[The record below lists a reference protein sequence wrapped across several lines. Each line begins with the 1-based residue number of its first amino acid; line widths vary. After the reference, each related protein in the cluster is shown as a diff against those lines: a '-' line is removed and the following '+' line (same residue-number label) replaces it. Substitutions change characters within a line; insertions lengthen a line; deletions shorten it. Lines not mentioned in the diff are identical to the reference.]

1 MFNEHNKS
9 MAKAEKLEFQTEV
22 SQLLKLMIN
31 SVYSEKEVFV
41 RELVSN
47 ASDACDKL
55 RYLATTKE
63 KLLQSDPDLKIKIEI
78 NKKDNIV
85 TIVDNGIGM
94 NKKDL
99 VNNLGTI
106 ARSGTAQFIKEA
118 TETKDL
124 SLIGQ
129 FGVGFYS
136 AFMVAS
142 DLKVV
147 TRKAG
152 ENKLWIWKSDGES
165 NFTIEETDDLDQL
178 KSNRGTKIFL
188 TITKENKEFLDKIRI
203 EEIIRKYSDHISIPI
218 FVQNYGDK
226 EEEKPEAINSA
237 LALWTRPKNK
247 ITKDQYKEFYNHV
260 GQMFDDPWM
269 TSHYKAEGQI
279 EYTVLNFIP
288 STKPFDLY
296 DPARENRLKL
306 YVKKVFITDNCPEL
320 IPPYLRFLRGV
331 IDSEDLPLNISREM
345 LQNNPVVKKIR
356 NALVKRTI
364 NDLKKKLVAD
374 RASFEQFWSNF
385 GPVIKEGIYEDF
397 EKKDNLLEIALF
409 KNSNSTKLITLDEYI
424 ETMDKKQKDI
434 YFITG
439 DSYDNIIN
447 NPRLEGYKSRGINVL
462 ILDDPVDSF
471 WTSSTPSFKEKNI
484 KSITKGI
491 DDLDNIGKKK
501 KDEKEKKEDKSIEPL
516 IVLLK
521 EKLKD
526 KVKDVRTSSRLT
538 ESPVCLVAD
547 ESSMDPQLEKIL
559 QQHNQLQQGISL
571 KILELNPDHKLIKKL
586 AKMSKDKS
594 LIGDIENIAILLY
607 EQSMILDGEKPS
619 DPVNFSKKLID
630 TISASIN

>member
-1 MFNEHNKS
+1 

-78 NKKDNIV
+78 NKKDNLV

-99 VNNLGTI
+99 VSNLGTI

-165 NFTIEETDDLDQL
+165 NFTIEESDDLDQL
-178 KSNRGTKIFL
+178 NSNRGTKIIL

-218 FVQNYGDK
+218 FVQNSGDK

-356 NALVKRTI
+356 NALVKSTI
-364 NDLKKKLVAD
+364 NDLKKKLAAD
-374 RASFEQFWSNF
+374 RASFEQFWVNF

-447 NPRLEGYKSRGINVL
+447 NPSLEGYKSRGINVL

-491 DDLDNIGKKK
+491 DDLDNLGKKK

-594 LIGDIENIAILLY
+594 SIGDIENIAILLY

>member
-1 MFNEHNKS
+1 
-9 MAKAEKLEFQTEV
+9 MAKSEKLEFQTEV

-63 KLLQSDPDLKIKIEI
+63 KLLQSDPDLKIQIEI
-78 NKKDNIV
+78 DKKENLI
-85 TIVDNGIGM
+85 TITDNGIGM
-94 NKKDL
+94 NRDDL

-142 DLKVV
+142 DLTVI

-152 ENKLWIWKSDGES
+152 EKKLWIWKSDGES
-165 NFTIEETDDLDQL
+165 NFTIDESDDLEQL
-178 KSNRGTKIFL
+178 NSNRGTKIIL
-188 TITKENKEFLDKIRI
+188 SITKEGKEYLEKIRI

-218 FVQNYGDK
+218 FVRDIKDK
-226 EEEKPEAINSA
+226 EDEKPEAINSA

-247 ITKDQYKEFYNHV
+247 ITKEQYKEFYNHV
-260 GQMFDDPWM
+260 GQMFDDPWL

-356 NALVKRTI
+356 NALVRRTI
-364 NDLKKKLVAD
+364 GDLKKKLTND
-374 RASFEQFWSNF
+374 RTSYEEFWSNF
-385 GPVIKEGIYEDF
+385 GPVIKEGIYEDT
-397 EKKDNLLEIALF
+397 EKKDTLLEIALF

-424 ETMDKKQKDI
+424 DSMSKKQKDI

-439 DSYDNIIN
+439 DSYTNVIN
-447 NPRLEGYKSRGINVL
+447 NPSLEGYKSRGINVL
-462 ILDDPVDSF
+462 ILDDAVDSF
-471 WTSSTPSFKEKNI
+471 WTSSTPNFKEKNI
-484 KSITKGI
+484 KSVSKGV
-491 DDLDNIGKKK
+491 DDLESISKKK
-501 KDEKEKKEDKSIEPL
+501 TDDKDKKEDKSLEPL
-516 IVLLK
+516 IILLK
-521 EKLKD
+521 DKLKD

-538 ESPVCLVAD
+538 ESPVCLVVD
-547 ESSMDPQLEKIL
+547 ESAMDPQLEKIL
-559 QQHNQLQQGISL
+559 QQHNQLQQGAAL
-571 KILELNPDHKLIKKL
+571 KILEINPDHKLIKKL
-586 AKMSKDKS
+586 AKISKDKAS
-594 LIGDIENIAILLY
+594 VGDIENIGILLY

-619 DPVNFSKKLID
+619 DPVSFSKKLID
-630 TISASIN
+630 TISASIS

>member
-1 MFNEHNKS
+1 MSKS
-9 MAKAEKLEFQTEV
+9 EKLEFQTEV

-63 KLLQSDPDLKIKIEI
+63 KLLQSDPELKINIEI
-78 NKKDNIV
+78 SKKENLV
-85 TIVDNGIGM
+85 TITDNGVGM

-118 TETKDL
+118 SEKKDL

-136 AFMVAS
+136 AFMVAAN
-142 DLKVV
+142 LEVI

-152 ENKLWIWKSDGES
+152 ENKTWIWKSDGES
-165 NFTIEETDDLDQL
+165 NFTIEETDNL
-178 KSNRGTKIFL
+178 KLLHSNRGTKIIL
-188 TITKENKEFLDKIRI
+188 SITKENKEFLEKTRI

-218 FVQNYGDK
+218 FVNDSKDK
-226 EEEKPEAINSA
+226 VDGKPAAINSA

-247 ITKDQYKEFYNHV
+247 ISKDQYKEFYNHV
-260 GQMFDDPWM
+260 GQMYDEPWM

-288 STKPFDLY
+288 SSKPFDLY
-296 DPARENRLKL
+296 EPARENRLKL

-345 LQNNPVVKKIR
+345 LQNNPVVKKII

-364 NDLKKKLVAD
+364 NDLKKKLLAD
-374 RASFEQFWSNF
+374 RASYEEFWSNF
-385 GPVIKEGIYEDF
+385 GPVIKEGVYEDF
-397 EKKDNLLEIALF
+397 EKKDSLLEISLF
-409 KNSNSTKLITLDEYI
+409 KNSSSSKLITLDEYVDS
-424 ETMDKKQKDI
+424 MDKKQKDI

-439 DSYDNIIN
+439 DSYQNIIN
-447 NPRLEGYKSRGINVL
+447 NPRLEGYKSRNINVL

-471 WTSSTPSFKEKNI
+471 WTSSTPIFKEKNI
-484 KSITKGI
+484 KSITKGV
-491 DDLDNIGKKK
+491 DDLDSMGKKK
-501 KDEKEKKEDKSIEPL
+501 NEEKDKKEDKTIEPL

-547 ESSMDPQLEKIL
+547 ESAMDPQLEKIL
-559 QQHNQLQQGISL
+559 QQHNQLQQEMSL
-571 KILELNPDHKLIKKL
+571 KILEINADHKLIKKL

-594 LIGDIENIAILLY
+594 AIVDIENIAILLY

-630 TISASIN
+630 TISASIG

>member
-1 MFNEHNKS
+1 
-9 MAKAEKLEFQTEV
+9 MAKSEKLEFQTEV

-63 KLLQSDPDLKIKIEI
+63 KLLQSDPDLKIQIEI
-78 NKKDNIV
+78 DKKENLI
-85 TIVDNGIGM
+85 TITDNGIGM
-94 NKKDL
+94 NRDDL

-142 DLKVV
+142 DLTVI

-152 ENKLWIWKSDGES
+152 EKKLWIWKSDGES
-165 NFTIEETDDLDQL
+165 NFTIDESDDLEQL
-178 KSNRGTKIFL
+178 NSNRGTKIIL
-188 TITKENKEFLDKIRI
+188 SITKEGKEYLEKIRI

-218 FVQNYGDK
+218 FVRDIKDK
-226 EEEKPEAINSA
+226 EDEKPEAINSA

-247 ITKDQYKEFYNHV
+247 ITKEQYKEFYNHV
-260 GQMFDDPWM
+260 GQMFDDPWL

-356 NALVKRTI
+356 NALVRRTI
-364 NDLKKKLVAD
+364 GDLKKKLTND
-374 RASFEQFWSNF
+374 RTSYEEFWSNF
-385 GPVIKEGIYEDF
+385 GPVIKEGIYEDT
-397 EKKDNLLEIALF
+397 EKKDTLLEIALF

-424 ETMDKKQKDI
+424 DSMSKKQKDI

-439 DSYDNIIN
+439 DSYANVIN
-447 NPRLEGYKSRGINVL
+447 NPSLEGYKSRGINVL
-462 ILDDPVDSF
+462 ILDDAVDSF
-471 WTSSTPSFKEKNI
+471 WTSSTPNFKEKNI
-484 KSITKGI
+484 KSVSKGV
-491 DDLDNIGKKK
+491 DDLESISKKK
-501 KDEKEKKEDKSIEPL
+501 TDDKDKKEDKSLEPL
-516 IVLLK
+516 IILLK
-521 EKLKD
+521 DKLKE

-538 ESPVCLVAD
+538 ESPVCLVVD
-547 ESSMDPQLEKIL
+547 ESAMDPQLEKIL
-559 QQHNQLQQGISL
+559 QQHNQLQQGAAL
-571 KILELNPDHKLIKKL
+571 KILEINPDHKLIKKL
-586 AKMSKDKS
+586 AKMSKDKAS
-594 LIGDIENIAILLY
+594 VGDIENIGILLY

-619 DPVNFSKKLID
+619 DPVSFSKKLID
-630 TISASIN
+630 TISASIS

>member
-1 MFNEHNKS
+1 
-9 MAKAEKLEFQTEV
+9 
-22 SQLLKLMIN
+22 MIN

-63 KLLQSDPDLKIKIEI
+63 KLLQSDPDLKIQIEI
-78 NKKDNIV
+78 DKKENLI
-85 TIVDNGIGM
+85 TITDNGIGM
-94 NKKDL
+94 NRDDL

-142 DLKVV
+142 DLTVI

-152 ENKLWIWKSDGES
+152 EKKLWIWKSDGES
-165 NFTIEETDDLDQL
+165 NFTIDESDDLEQL
-178 KSNRGTKIFL
+178 NSNRGTKIIL
-188 TITKENKEFLDKIRI
+188 SITKEGKEYLEKIRI

-218 FVQNYGDK
+218 FVRDIKDK
-226 EEEKPEAINSA
+226 EDEKPEAINSA

-247 ITKDQYKEFYNHV
+247 ITKEQYKEFYNHV
-260 GQMFDDPWM
+260 GQMFDDPWL

-356 NALVKRTI
+356 NALVRRTI
-364 NDLKKKLVAD
+364 GDLKKKLTND
-374 RASFEQFWSNF
+374 RTSYEEFWSNF
-385 GPVIKEGIYEDF
+385 GPVIKEGIYEDT
-397 EKKDNLLEIALF
+397 EKKDTLLEIALF

-424 ETMDKKQKDI
+424 DSMSKKQKDI

-439 DSYDNIIN
+439 DSYTNVIN
-447 NPRLEGYKSRGINVL
+447 NPSLEGYKSRGINVL
-462 ILDDPVDSF
+462 ILDDAVDSF
-471 WTSSTPSFKEKNI
+471 WTSSTPNFKEKNI
-484 KSITKGI
+484 KSVSKGV
-491 DDLDNIGKKK
+491 DDLESISKKK
-501 KDEKEKKEDKSIEPL
+501 TDDKDKKEDKSLEPL
-516 IVLLK
+516 IILLK
-521 EKLKD
+521 DKLKE

-538 ESPVCLVAD
+538 ESPVCLVVD
-547 ESSMDPQLEKIL
+547 ESAMDPQLEKIL
-559 QQHNQLQQGISL
+559 QQHNQLQQGAAL
-571 KILELNPDHKLIKKL
+571 KILEINPDHKLIKKL
-586 AKMSKDKS
+586 AKMSKDKAS
-594 LIGDIENIAILLY
+594 VGDIENIGILLY

-619 DPVNFSKKLID
+619 DPVSFSKKLID
-630 TISASIN
+630 TISASIS

>member
-1 MFNEHNKS
+1 MPKS
-9 MAKAEKLEFQTEV
+9 EKLEFQTEV

-63 KLLQSDPDLKIKIEI
+63 KLIQDDPDLKVQIQV
-78 NKKDNIV
+78 NKKANSISF
-85 TIVDNGIGM
+85 IDNGIGM

-99 VNNLGTI
+99 IENLGTI
-106 ARSGTAQFIKEA
+106 ARSGTAQFIKEMS
-118 TETKDL
+118 ESKTKDL

-136 AFMVAS
+136 AFMVAT
-142 DLKVV
+142 DTQVT

-152 ENKLWIWKSDGES
+152 ENKIWIWKSDGES
-165 NFTIEETDDLDQL
+165 NFTIEESDDLDL
-178 KSNRGTKIFL
+178 LESNRGTKIDL
-188 TITKENKEFLDKIRI
+188 TLSKEGKDYLDKIKI
-203 EEIIRKYSDHISIPI
+203 EDIIRRYSDHISIPI
-218 FVQNYGDK
+218 FVTDGT
-226 EEEKPEAINSA
+226 EKKDESSEPVNSA
-237 LALWTRPKNK
+237 SAIWTRPKNK
-247 ITKDQYKEFYNHV
+247 ITKEQYKEFYNHV

-269 TSHYKAEGQI
+269 TSHYKAEGKI

-320 IPPYLRFLRGV
+320 IPPYLRFLRGI

-345 LQNNPVVKKIR
+345 LQNNPVVTKIR

-364 NDLKKKLVAD
+364 SDLKKKLLAD
-374 RASFEQFWSNF
+374 RKSFEEFWNNF
-385 GPVIKEGIYEDF
+385 GPVLKEGIYEDF
-397 EKKDNLLEIALF
+397 ERKDSLLEIALF
-409 KNSNSTKLITLDEYI
+409 KNLNSDKLISLDEYI
-424 ETMDKKQKDI
+424 EAMPKKQKSI

-439 DSYDNIIN
+439 DSYQNIVNSPII
-447 NPRLEGYKSRGINVL
+447 EGYKSRNIDVL

-471 WTSSTPSFKEKNI
+471 WTSATPNYKEKDF
-484 KSITKGI
+484 KSVTRGV
-491 DDLDNIGKKK
+491 DDLSNMDGKK
-501 KDEKEKKEDKSIEPL
+501 KDEKENKEDKSADPL
-516 IVLLK
+516 INLLK

-538 ESPVCLVAD
+538 DSPACLVSD
-547 ESSMDPQLEKIL
+547 ESAMDPQLEKIL
-559 QQHNQLQQGISL
+559 QQHNQLQQGVSL
-571 KILELNPDHKLIKKL
+571 KIMEINPNHKLIKAL
-586 AKMSKDKS
+586 TKMSKNKDSINKVE
-594 LIGDIENIAILLY
+594 DAAFLLY
-607 EQSMILDGEKPS
+607 EQSRIVEGDKPS
-619 DPVNFSKKLID
+619 DPIAFSKKLIE
-630 TISASIN
+630 TISASINS

>member
-1 MFNEHNKS
+1 
-9 MAKAEKLEFQTEV
+9 MAKSEKLEFQTEV

-63 KLLQSDPDLKIKIEI
+63 KLLQSDPDLKIQIEI
-78 NKKDNIV
+78 DKKENQI
-85 TIVDNGIGM
+85 TITDNGIGM
-94 NKKDL
+94 NRDDL

-118 TETKDL
+118 SETKDL

-142 DLKVV
+142 DLTVI

-152 ENKLWIWKSDGES
+152 EKKLWIWKSDGES
-165 NFTIEETDDLDQL
+165 NFTIDESDDLEQL
-178 KSNRGTKIFL
+178 NSNRGTKIIL
-188 TITKENKEFLDKIRI
+188 LITKESKEYLEKIRI

-218 FVQNYGDK
+218 FVRDIKDK
-226 EEEKPEAINSA
+226 EDEKPEAINSA

-247 ITKDQYKEFYNHV
+247 ITKEQYKEFYNHV
-260 GQMFDDPWM
+260 GQMFDDPWL

-356 NALVKRTI
+356 NALVRRTI
-364 NDLKKKLVAD
+364 GDLKKKLAND
-374 RASFEQFWSNF
+374 RSSYEEFWSNF
-385 GPVIKEGIYEDF
+385 GPVIKEGIYEDT
-397 EKKDNLLEIALF
+397 EKKDTLLEIALF
-409 KNSNSTKLITLDEYI
+409 KNSNSSKLITLEEYI
-424 ETMDKKQKDI
+424 EAMGKKQNDI

-439 DSYDNIIN
+439 DSYNNVIN
-447 NPRLEGYKSRGINVL
+447 NPSLEGYKSRGINVL
-462 ILDDPVDSF
+462 ILDDAVDSF
-471 WTSSTPSFKEKNI
+471 WTSATPNFKEKNI
-484 KSITKGI
+484 KSVTKGV
-491 DDLDNIGKKK
+491 DDLDSISKKK
-501 KDEKEKKEDKSIEPL
+501 TDDKDKKEDKSLEPL

-521 EKLKD
+521 DKLKE

-538 ESPVCLVAD
+538 ESPVCLVVD
-547 ESSMDPQLEKIL
+547 ESAMDPQLEKIL
-559 QQHNQLQQGISL
+559 QQHNQLQQAASL
-571 KILELNPDHKLIKKL
+571 KILEINPDHKLIKKL
-586 AKMSKDKS
+586 AKMSKDKAS
-594 LIGDIENIAILLY
+594 VGDIENIGILLY

-630 TISASIN
+630 TISASLS

>member
-1 MFNEHNKS
+1 MLKS
-9 MAKAEKLEFQTEV
+9 EKLEFQTEV

-63 KLLQSDPDLKIKIEI
+63 KLIQDDPDLKIQIHI
-78 NKKDNIV
+78 NKKENSISF
-85 TIVDNGIGM
+85 VDNGIGM

-99 VNNLGTI
+99 IENLGTI
-106 ARSGTAQFIKEA
+106 ARSGTAQFIKEMS
-118 TETKDL
+118 ESKTKDL

-136 AFMVAS
+136 AFMVATATQ
-142 DLKVV
+142 VT

-152 ENKLWIWKSDGES
+152 ENKIWIWKSDGES
-165 NFTIEETDDLDQL
+165 NFTIEEIEDLNL
-178 KSNRGTKIFL
+178 LESNRGTKIDL
-188 TITKENKEFLDKIRI
+188 TLSKESKNYLDKIKI
-203 EEIIRKYSDHISIPI
+203 EDIIRRYSDHISIPI
-218 FVQNYGDK
+218 FVTDGS
-226 EEEKPEAINSA
+226 EKKDDTLEPVNSA
-237 LALWTRPKNK
+237 SAIWTRHKNK
-247 ITKDQYKEFYNHV
+247 ITKEQYKEFYNHV

-269 TSHYKAEGQI
+269 ISHYKAEGKI

-320 IPPYLRFLRGV
+320 IPPCLRFLRGI

-345 LQNNPVVKKIR
+345 LQNNPVVTKIK

-364 NDLKKKLVAD
+364 SDLKKKLTAD
-374 RASFEQFWSNF
+374 RQSYEEFWNNF
-385 GPVIKEGIYEDF
+385 GPVLKEGIYEDF
-397 EKKDNLLEIALF
+397 ERKNTLLEIALF
-409 KNSNSTKLITLDEYI
+409 KNLKSDKLISLDEYI
-424 ETMDKKQKDI
+424 ETMSKKQKNI

-439 DSYDNIIN
+439 DSYENIVNSPII
-447 NPRLEGYKSRGINVL
+447 EGYKSRDINVL

-471 WTSSTPSFKEKNI
+471 WTSATPSFKEKDF
-484 KSITKGI
+484 KSVTRGA
-491 DDLDNIGKKK
+491 DDLESMGGKKK
-501 KDEKEKKEDKSIEPL
+501 DDKDKKEDKSADPL
-516 IVLLK
+516 IILLK

-538 ESPVCLVAD
+538 DSPACLVSD
-547 ESSMDPQLEKIL
+547 ESAMDPQLEKIL
-559 QQHNQLQQGISL
+559 QQHNQLNQGVSL
-571 KILELNPDHKLIKKL
+571 KIMEINPDHKLIKKL
-586 AKMSKDKS
+586 TKMSKNKDS
-594 LIGDIENIAILLY
+594 LGKVEDVALLLY
-607 EQSMILDGEKPS
+607 EQSRIVEGDKPS
-619 DPVNFSKKLID
+619 DPIAFSKKLIE
-630 TISASIN
+630 TLTASVDS

>member
-1 MFNEHNKS
+1 
-9 MAKAEKLEFQTEV
+9 
-22 SQLLKLMIN
+22 MIN

-63 KLLQSDPDLKIKIEI
+63 KLLQSDPDLKIQIEI
-78 NKKDNIV
+78 DKKENLI
-85 TIVDNGIGM
+85 TITDNGIGM
-94 NKKDL
+94 NRDDL

-142 DLKVV
+142 DLTVI

-152 ENKLWIWKSDGES
+152 EKKLWIWKSDGES
-165 NFTIEETDDLDQL
+165 NFTIDESDDLEQL
-178 KSNRGTKIFL
+178 NSNRGTKIIL
-188 TITKENKEFLDKIRI
+188 SITKEGKEYLEKIRI

-218 FVQNYGDK
+218 FVRDIKDK
-226 EEEKPEAINSA
+226 EDEKPEAINSA

-247 ITKDQYKEFYNHV
+247 ITKEQYKEFYNHV
-260 GQMFDDPWM
+260 GQMFDDPWL

-356 NALVKRTI
+356 NALVRRTI
-364 NDLKKKLVAD
+364 GDLKKKLTND
-374 RASFEQFWSNF
+374 RTSYEEFWSNF
-385 GPVIKEGIYEDF
+385 GPVIKEGIYEDT
-397 EKKDNLLEIALF
+397 EKKDTLLEIALF

-424 ETMDKKQKDI
+424 DSMSKKQKDI

-439 DSYDNIIN
+439 DSYANVIN
-447 NPRLEGYKSRGINVL
+447 NPSLEGYKSRGINVL
-462 ILDDPVDSF
+462 ILDDAVDSF
-471 WTSSTPSFKEKNI
+471 WTSSTPNFKEKNI
-484 KSITKGI
+484 KSVSKGV
-491 DDLDNIGKKK
+491 DDLESISKKK
-501 KDEKEKKEDKSIEPL
+501 TDDKDKKEDKSLEPL
-516 IVLLK
+516 IILLK
-521 EKLKD
+521 DKLKE

-538 ESPVCLVAD
+538 ESPVCLVVD
-547 ESSMDPQLEKIL
+547 ESAMDPQLEKIL
-559 QQHNQLQQGISL
+559 QQHNQLQQGAAL
-571 KILELNPDHKLIKKL
+571 KILEINPDHKLIKKL
-586 AKMSKDKS
+586 AKMSKDKAS
-594 LIGDIENIAILLY
+594 VGDIENIGILLY

-630 TISASIN
+630 TISASIS

>member
-1 MFNEHNKS
+1 
-9 MAKAEKLEFQTEV
+9 MAKSEKLEFQTEV

-63 KLLQSDPDLKIKIEI
+63 KLLQSDPDLKIQIETD
-78 NKKDNIV
+78 KKENQI
-85 TIVDNGIGM
+85 TITDNGIGM
-94 NKKDL
+94 NRDDL

-142 DLKVV
+142 DLTVI

-152 ENKLWIWKSDGES
+152 EKKLWIWKSDGES
-165 NFTIEETDDLDQL
+165 NFTIDESDDLEQL
-178 KSNRGTKIFL
+178 SSNRGTKIIL
-188 TITKENKEFLDKIRI
+188 SITKEGKEYLEKTRI

-218 FVQNYGDK
+218 FVRDTKDK
-226 EEEKPEAINSA
+226 EDEKPEAINSA

-247 ITKDQYKEFYNHV
+247 ITKEQYKEFYNHV
-260 GQMFDDPWM
+260 GQMFDDPWL

-356 NALVKRTI
+356 NALVRRTI
-364 NDLKKKLVAD
+364 GDLKKKLAND
-374 RASFEQFWSNF
+374 RSSYEEFWSNF
-385 GPVIKEGIYEDF
+385 GPVIKEGIYEDT
-397 EKKDNLLEIALF
+397 EKKDTLLEIALF
-409 KNSNSTKLITLDEYI
+409 KNSNSSKLITLDEYI
-424 ETMDKKQKDI
+424 EAMGKKQNDI

-439 DSYDNIIN
+439 DSYNNVIN
-447 NPRLEGYKSRGINVL
+447 NPSLEGYKSRGINVL
-462 ILDDPVDSF
+462 ILDDAVDSF
-471 WTSSTPSFKEKNI
+471 WTSATPNFKEKNI
-484 KSITKGI
+484 KSITKGV
-491 DDLDNIGKKK
+491 DDLDSISKKK
-501 KDEKEKKEDKSIEPL
+501 TDDKDKKEDKSLEPL

-521 EKLKD
+521 DKLKE

-538 ESPVCLVAD
+538 ESPVCLVVD
-547 ESSMDPQLEKIL
+547 ESAMDPQLEKIL
-559 QQHNQLQQGISL
+559 QQHNQLQQAASL
-571 KILELNPDHKLIKKL
+571 KILEINPDHKLIKKL
-586 AKMSKDKS
+586 AKMSKDKAS
-594 LIGDIENIAILLY
+594 VGDIENIGILLY

-630 TISASIN
+630 TISASLS

>member
-1 MFNEHNKS
+1 
-9 MAKAEKLEFQTEV
+9 MAKSEKLEFQTEV

-63 KLLQSDPDLKIKIEI
+63 KLLQSDPDLKIQIEI
-78 NKKDNIV
+78 DKKENQI
-85 TIVDNGIGM
+85 TITDNGIGM
-94 NKKDL
+94 NRDDL

-142 DLKVV
+142 DLTVI

-152 ENKLWIWKSDGES
+152 EKKLWIWKSDGES
-165 NFTIEETDDLDQL
+165 NFTIDESDDLEQL
-178 KSNRGTKIFL
+178 NSNRGTKIIL
-188 TITKENKEFLDKIRI
+188 SITKEGKEYLEKIRI

-218 FVQNYGDK
+218 FVRDIKDK
-226 EEEKPEAINSA
+226 EDEKPEAINSA

-247 ITKDQYKEFYNHV
+247 ITKEQYKEFYNHV
-260 GQMFDDPWM
+260 GQMFDDPWL

-356 NALVKRTI
+356 NALVRRTI
-364 NDLKKKLVAD
+364 GDLKKKLTND
-374 RASFEQFWSNF
+374 RTSYEEFWSNF
-385 GPVIKEGIYEDF
+385 GPVIKEGIYEDT
-397 EKKDNLLEIALF
+397 EKKDTLLEIALF

-424 ETMDKKQKDI
+424 DSMSKKQKDI

-439 DSYDNIIN
+439 DSYTNVIN
-447 NPRLEGYKSRGINVL
+447 NPSLEGYKSRGINVL
-462 ILDDPVDSF
+462 ILDDAVDSF
-471 WTSSTPSFKEKNI
+471 WTSSTPNFKEKNI
-484 KSITKGI
+484 KSVSKGV
-491 DDLDNIGKKK
+491 DDLESISKKK
-501 KDEKEKKEDKSIEPL
+501 TDDKDKKEDKSLEPL
-516 IVLLK
+516 IILLK
-521 EKLKD
+521 DKLKD

-538 ESPVCLVAD
+538 ESPVCLVVD
-547 ESSMDPQLEKIL
+547 ESAMDPQLEKIL
-559 QQHNQLQQGISL
+559 QQHNQLQQGAAL
-571 KILELNPDHKLIKKL
+571 KILEINPDHKLIKKL
-586 AKMSKDKS
+586 AKMSKDKAS
-594 LIGDIENIAILLY
+594 VGDIENIGILLY

>member
-1 MFNEHNKS
+1 MVKS
-9 MAKAEKLEFQTEV
+9 EKLEFQTEV

-63 KLLQSDPDLKIKIEI
+63 KLLQDDPELKINIEI
-78 NKKDNIV
+78 DKKSNLV
-85 TIVDNGIGM
+85 TIADNGIGM
-94 NKKDL
+94 NRNDL

-118 TETKDL
+118 SKTKDL

-136 AFMVAS
+136 AFMVAT
-142 DLKVV
+142 DLKVI

-152 ENKLWIWKSDGES
+152 EKKLWIWKSDGES
-165 NFTIEETDDLDQL
+165 NFTIEESENLDQL
-178 KSNRGTKIFL
+178 DSNRGTKIL
-188 TITKENKEFLDKIRI
+188 LSINKDNKEYLEKIRI

-218 FVQNYGDK
+218 FVKDSKDK
-226 EEEKPEAINSA
+226 IEDKPEAINSA

-247 ITKDQYKEFYNHV
+247 ITKEQYKEFYNHV
-260 GQMFDDPWM
+260 GQMFDDPWL

-356 NALVKRTI
+356 NSLVRRTI
-364 NDLKKKLVAD
+364 GDLKKKLTND
-374 RASFEQFWSNF
+374 RVSYEQFWSNF

-409 KNSNSTKLITLDEYI
+409 KNSNSTKLITLEEYI
-424 ETMDKKQKDI
+424 EAMDKKQNDI

-462 ILDDPVDSF
+462 ILDDAVDSF

-484 KSITKGI
+484 KSITKGV
-491 DDLDNIGKKK
+491 DDLDSIGKKK
-501 KDEKEKKEDKSIEPL
+501 TDSKEKKEDKSLEPL
-516 IVLLK
+516 IILLK
-521 EKLKD
+521 EKLKE

-547 ESSMDPQLEKIL
+547 ESAMDPQLEKIL
-559 QQHNQLQQGISL
+559 QQHNQLQQAASL
-571 KILELNPDHKLIKKL
+571 KILEINPDHKLIKKL
-586 AKMSKDKS
+586 AKMSKDKAS
-594 LIGDIENIAILLY
+594 VGDIENIGFLLY

-619 DPVNFSKKLID
+619 DPTNFSKKLID
-630 TISASIN
+630 TISASLN

>member
-1 MFNEHNKS
+1 
-9 MAKAEKLEFQTEV
+9 MAKSERLEFQTEV

-63 KLLQSDPDLKIKIEI
+63 KLLQSDPDLKIQIGI
-78 NKKDNIV
+78 DKKENQI
-85 TIVDNGIGM
+85 TITDNGIGM
-94 NKKDL
+94 NRDDL

-142 DLKVV
+142 DLTVI

-152 ENKLWIWKSDGES
+152 EKKLWIWKSDGES
-165 NFTIEETDDLDQL
+165 NFTIDESDDLEQL
-178 KSNRGTKIFL
+178 NSNRGTKIIL
-188 TITKENKEFLDKIRI
+188 SITKEGKEYLEKTRI

-218 FVQNYGDK
+218 FVRDTKDK
-226 EEEKPEAINSA
+226 EDEKLEAINSA

-247 ITKDQYKEFYNHV
+247 ITKEQYKEFYNHV
-260 GQMFDDPWM
+260 GQMYDDPWL

-356 NALVKRTI
+356 NALVRRTI
-364 NDLKKKLVAD
+364 GDLKKKLAND
-374 RASFEQFWSNF
+374 RSSYEEFWSNF
-385 GPVIKEGIYEDF
+385 GPVIKEGIYEDT
-397 EKKDNLLEIALF
+397 EKKDTLLEIALF
-409 KNSNSTKLITLDEYI
+409 KNSNSSKLITLDEYI
-424 ETMDKKQKDI
+424 EAMGKKQNDI

-439 DSYDNIIN
+439 DSYNNVIN
-447 NPRLEGYKSRGINVL
+447 NPSLEGYKSRGINVL
-462 ILDDPVDSF
+462 ILDDAVDSF
-471 WTSSTPSFKEKNI
+471 WTSATPNFKEKNI
-484 KSITKGI
+484 KSITKGV
-491 DDLDNIGKKK
+491 DDLDSISKKK
-501 KDEKEKKEDKSIEPL
+501 TDDKDKKEDKSLEPL

-521 EKLKD
+521 DKLKE

-538 ESPVCLVAD
+538 ESPVCLVVD
-547 ESSMDPQLEKIL
+547 ESAMDPQLEKIL
-559 QQHNQLQQGISL
+559 QQHNQLQQAASL
-571 KILELNPDHKLIKKL
+571 KILEINPDHKLIKKL
-586 AKMSKDKS
+586 AKMSKDKAS
-594 LIGDIENIAILLY
+594 VGDIENIGILLY

-630 TISASIN
+630 TISASLS

>member
-1 MFNEHNKS
+1 MVKS
-9 MAKAEKLEFQTEV
+9 EKLEFQTEV

-63 KLLQSDPDLKIKIEI
+63 KLLQDDPELKINIEI
-78 NKKDNIV
+78 DKKSNLI
-85 TIVDNGIGM
+85 TIADNGIGM
-94 NKKDL
+94 NRNDL

-118 TETKDL
+118 SKTKDL

-136 AFMVAS
+136 AFMVAT
-142 DLKVV
+142 DLKVI

-152 ENKLWIWKSDGES
+152 EKKLWIWKSDGES
-165 NFTIEETDDLDQL
+165 NFTIEESENLDQL
-178 KSNRGTKIFL
+178 DSNRGTKIIL
-188 TITKENKEFLDKIRI
+188 SINKDNKEYLEKIRI

-218 FVQNYGDK
+218 FVKDSKDK
-226 EEEKPEAINSA
+226 IEDKPEAINSA

-247 ITKDQYKEFYNHV
+247 ITKEQYKEFYNHV
-260 GQMFDDPWM
+260 GQMFDDPWL

-356 NALVKRTI
+356 NSLVRRTI
-364 NDLKKKLVAD
+364 GDLKKKLTND
-374 RASFEQFWSNF
+374 RVSYEQFWSNF

-409 KNSNSTKLITLDEYI
+409 KNSNSTKLITLEEYI
-424 ETMDKKQKDI
+424 EAMDKKQNDI

-439 DSYDNIIN
+439 DSY
-447 NPRLEGYKSRGINVL
+447 VL
-462 ILDDPVDSF
+462 ILDDAVDSF

-484 KSITKGI
+484 KSITKGV
-491 DDLDNIGKKK
+491 DDLDSIGKKK
-501 KDEKEKKEDKSIEPL
+501 TDSKEKKEDKSLEPL
-516 IVLLK
+516 IILLK
-521 EKLKD
+521 EKLKE

-547 ESSMDPQLEKIL
+547 ESAMDPQLEKIL
-559 QQHNQLQQGISL
+559 QQHNQLQQAASL
-571 KILELNPDHKLIKKL
+571 KILEINPDHKLIKKL
-586 AKMSKDKS
+586 AKMSKDKAS
-594 LIGDIENIAILLY
+594 VGDIENIGFLLY

-619 DPVNFSKKLID
+619 DPTNFSKKLID
-630 TISASIN
+630 TISASLN